1 MYAQCGK
8 FLDAKAVFDSIAS
21 KNDRTYAIMI
31 AACVREG
38 RPLQALEL
46 WGEMEERGIVA
57 DKFIVTSLVAAC
69 TKLQA
74 LEEGRRLHEH
84 LIITGFRTDI
94 PLETALLQ
102 MYAKCG
108 SLDDAKR
115 VFEGMEIKDLFAWSS
130 IIAAYAR
137 AGRGEMAVV
146 LYRRM
151 IAEGVEPNVVTF
163 ACALGGCASV
173 AGLADGRAI
182 HQRIL
187 ASKVPQDDVLQ
198 DSLLNMYLKCDEM
211 VEARKVFEGM
221 KARNVR
227 SYTAMISAYVQA
239 GEHAE
244 ALELFSRMSKVEAIE
259 PNAYTF
265 ATILGAVEGLGNLE
279 KGRKVHRHLASRGF
293 DTNVVVQN
301 ALVTMYGKCGS
312 PVEARKVFDSMTAR
326 NVISWTSMIAAYAQH
341 GNPQE
346 ALNLFK
352 RMDVEPSGVSF
363 SSALNACALL
373 GALDEGR
380 EIHHRVVE
388 ANLASPQME
397 TSLLSMY
404 ARCGSLDDARRVFN
418 RMKTRDAFSCN
429 AMIAAFTQHGRKKQA
444 LRIYRKM
451 EQEGIPAD
459 GITFVSVLV
468 ACSHTSLVADCRDF
482 LQSLVMDHGVVPL
495 VEHYLC
501 MVDVL
506 GRSGRLGDAEELVE
520 TMPYQADAVAW
531 MTLLSGCK
539 RHGDL
544 DRGERAARKV
554 FELAPAETLPYV
566 FLSNMY
572 AAAKRFDDAR
582 RVRKEMEE
590 RGVTRPVAVSYI
602 EIDNE
607 LHMFTSGGRDEQQ
620 EGHDGRT
627 MERVRSL
634 LVELLEPMK
643 QAGYVPDTREV
654 YLEQQGVT
662 SEEEKQRSLCFHSE
676 RLAIA
681 YGLIAAKDPDD
692 SRPLRV
698 VNSHRVC
705 SGCHSAIKLLSDI
718 TEKRIFVRDGSRFH
732 HFEKG
737 ACSCGDHW

>member
-1 MYAQCGK
+1 CGK
-8 FLDAKAVFDSIAS
+8 FLDAKAVFDFIAS

-31 AACVREG
+31 AACVRKG
-38 RPLQALEL
+38 RPLQVLEL
-46 WGEMEERGIVA
+46 WGEMEERGIVM

-74 LEEGRRLHEH
+74 LEEGRQLHEH
-84 LIITGFRTDI
+84 LIIMGFRTDI

-102 MYAKCG
+102 MYGKCG

-115 VFEGMEIKDLFAWSS
+115 VFEGMEIKDLFTWSS
-130 IIAAYAR
+130 IISVYAH
-137 AGRGEMAVV
+137 AGWGEMAVV

-151 IAEGVEPNVVTF
+151 ISEGVEPNVVTF
-163 ACALGGCASV
+163 ACAVGGCASV

-187 ASKVPQDDVLQ
+187 VSKVLQDDVLQ

-211 VEARKVFEGM
+211 VESRKVFEGM

-239 GEHAE
+239 GEQAE
-244 ALELFSRMSKVEAIE
+244 ALELVSRMSKVEAIE
-259 PNAYTF
+259 PNPYTF

-293 DTNVVVQN
+293 DTNVVIQN

-312 PVEARKVFDSMTAR
+312 LVEAQKVFDSMTAR

-380 EIHHRVVE
+380 EIHHR
-388 ANLASPQME
+388 
-397 TSLLSMY
+397 SLM
-404 ARCGSLDDARRVFN
+404 
-418 RMKTRDAFSCN
+418 
-429 AMIAAFTQHGRKKQA
+429 
-444 LRIYRKM
+444 
-451 EQEGIPAD
+451 
-459 GITFVSVLV
+459 
-468 ACSHTSLVADCRDF
+468 
-482 LQSLVMDHGVVPL
+482 MDHGVVPL

-539 RHGDL
+539 HHGDL

-582 RVRKEMEE
+582 RVQKEMEE
-590 RGVTRPVAVSYI
+590 HRVTRPVAASYI
-602 EIDNE
+602 EIDNK

-620 EGHDGRT
+620 EGHNGRT
-627 MERVRSL
+627 MERVWSL
-634 LVELLEPMK
+634 LLELLEQLDTSPTQGNANIPLRLGSSK
-643 QAGYVPDTREV
+643 QCRP
-654 YLEQQGVT
+654 
-662 SEEEKQRSLCFHSE
+662 FHFHGIV
-676 RLAIA
+676 RKAVHQIH
-681 YGLIAAKDPDD
+681 GIFD
-692 SRPLRV
+692 LRV

-705 SGCHSAIKLLSDI
+705 SDCHSAIKLLSDI

-737 ACSCGDHW
+737 ACSYGDHW

>member
-1 MYAQCGK
+1 MANVYSSVERLVAKELLTNLRLHRLPLVMQQLNVKGGFSRWKAMKVENIGNLRNEKIVITPAQTFGTERIGSTTNLKTRGTATARRRQGEAAADCAHGAQWRAGK
-8 FLDAKAVFDSIAS
+8 GLCDAVPCRAASLSYRDGEECHPELEAVQRRECLAEI
-21 KNDRTYAIMI
+21 DRQNVSDLALGYGSLLRWCCRHKSLEDGRRVHKHIVENNLMVNRYLGNFMI
-31 AACVREG
+31 AACVRGG
-38 RPLQALEL
+38 RPLQSLEL

-102 MYAKCG
+102 MYGKCG

-151 IAEGVEPNVVTF
+151 IADGVEPNVVTF

-279 KGRKVHRHLASRGF
+279 KGRK
-293 DTNVVVQN
+293 
-301 ALVTMYGKCGS
+301 
-312 PVEARKVFDSMTAR
+312 
-326 NVISWTSMIAAYAQH
+326 
-341 GNPQE
+341 
-346 ALNLFK
+346 
-352 RMDVEPSGVSF
+352 
-363 SSALNACALL
+363 
-373 GALDEGR
+373 
-380 EIHHRVVE
+380 
-388 ANLASPQME
+388 ME

-404 ARCGSLDDARRVFN
+404 ARCGSLDDARSVFN

-429 AMIAAFTQHGRKKQA
+429 AMIAAFTQH
-444 LRIYRKM
+444 
-451 EQEGIPAD
+451 E
-459 GITFVSVLV
+459 
-468 ACSHTSLVADCRDF
+468 TS
-482 LQSLVMDHGVVPL
+482 S
-495 VEHYLC
+495 
-501 MVDVL
+501 
-506 GRSGRLGDAEELVE
+506 
-520 TMPYQADAVAW
+520 
-531 MTLLSGCK
+531 K
-539 RHGDL
+539 R
-544 DRGERAARKV
+544 V
-554 FELAPAETLPYV
+554 TT
-566 FLSNMY
+566 
-572 AAAKRFDDAR
+572 AR
-582 RVRKEMEE
+582 RW
-590 RGVTRPVAVSYI
+590 RGPVPAAGTFRAHETSWIRPR
-602 EIDNE
+602 
-607 LHMFTSGGRDEQQ
+607 H
-620 EGHDGRT
+620 EG
-627 MERVRSL
+627 
-634 LVELLEPMK
+634 
-643 QAGYVPDTREV
+643 V
-654 YLEQQGVT
+654 YLEQQGGT

-698 VNSHRVC
+698 VNSHRVG
-705 SGCHSAIKLLSDI
+705 SDCHSAIKLLSDV